1 MNLPLISQ
9 KNTLF
14 DNLLFNDLLFA
25 EINVQYKSRLALG
38 FFRVVSAGGEDCVPG
53 QRPSKSPLKGD
64 LKAGEDACVPGRHG
78 EFSKF
83 PTTKVLLFCRIRK
96 FSCKRFAYPAKFD

>member
-25 EINVQYKSRLALG
+25 EINVQYKSRLASG
-38 FFRVVSAGGEDCVPG
+38 FFRVVRSAD
-53 QRPSKSPLKGD
+53 KIT
-64 LKAGEDACVPGRHG
+64 A
-78 EFSKF
+78 
-83 PTTKVLLFCRIRK
+83 FC
-96 FSCKRFAYPAKFD
+96 